1 MFKLFGREPA
11 LWISAVS
18 AALSLAVTL
27 GVGLSADQAG
37 AWTAVISAGFGV
49 VTAVLTRPIAPAA
62 FTTAVAVTADLLSA
76 YHLNVSGAE
85 VAAVN
90 TAVLAVLGLL
100 TRAQVSPAAL
110 LTRPKAAPAEP
121 RT

>member
-11 LWISAVS
+11 LWVSAVS

-37 AWTAVISAGFGV
+37 AWTAVISAVFGV
-49 VTAVLTRPIAPAA
+49 VTAILTRPIAPAA
-62 FTTAVAVTADLLSA
+62 FTTAVAVAADLLSA
-76 YHLNVSGAE
+76 YHYDVSPGA

-90 TAVLAVLGLL
+90 TTVLAILGLL
-100 TRAQVSPAAL
+100 TRGQVSPAAY
-110 LTRPKAAPAEP
+110 LTRADVTKAA
-121 RT
+121 

>member
-1 MFKLFGREPA
+1 MFKIFNREPA
-11 LWISAVS
+11 LWVSAIS

-37 AWTAVISAGFGV
+37 GWTAVISAVFGV

-76 YHLNVSGAE
+76 YHLNVSSGA
-85 VAAVN
+85 VVAVN
-90 TAVLAVLGLL
+90 TTVLAILGLL
-100 TRAQVSPAAL
+100 TRGQVSPAAM
-110 LTRPKAAPAEP
+110 LTRPKPVAPKSA
-121 RT
+121 